1 MEANQLGSLALAFMG
16 DAIYEIKIREVI
28 IKRNPFLKVNELHK
42 ETIKYVKA
50 SAQAKAVLG
59 LFEEGYIRE
68 DDWNIVKRGRN
79 QVSSIPK
86 NAKVSD
92 YRYATGFEALIG
104 YLYFKEEH
112 KKIETLILRGMQIIE
127 EADRA

>member
-1 MEANQLGSLALAFMG
+1 METNQLGSLTLAFMG
-16 DAIYEIKIREVI
+16 DAIYEIKVREMV
-28 IKRNPFLKVNELHK
+28 IKRNPALKVNELHK

-104 YLYFKEEH
+104 HLYFNGELE
-112 KKIETLILRGMQIIE
+112 KIEALILRGMSIIE
-127 EADRA
+127 EASKR

>member
-1 MEANQLGSLALAFMG
+1 METNQLGSLTLAFMG
-16 DAIYEIKIREVI
+16 DAIYEIKVREMV

-104 YLYFKEEH
+104 HLYFNEEH
-112 KKIETLILRGMQIIE
+112 EKMDTLISRGMSIIE
-127 EADRA
+127 EAVRE